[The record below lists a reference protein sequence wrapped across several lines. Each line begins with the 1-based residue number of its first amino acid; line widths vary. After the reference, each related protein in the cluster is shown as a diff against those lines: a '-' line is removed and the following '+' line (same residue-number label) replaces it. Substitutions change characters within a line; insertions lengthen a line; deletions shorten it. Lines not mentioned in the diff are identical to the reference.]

1 MEENILGK
9 AKAAMESVKHK
20 VTELK
25 EDFLDEE
32 KKAIVEEYKEKG
44 EAKTKELVE
53 TLNNYQ
59 KLFIEAGYDINSISA
74 SLSIP
79 PDISISFKFLG
90 SVDDDK
96 HTEILE
102 RAKENKM
109 VSIIIKSLFKSTEFA
124 DTIKI
129 GQMKLKTINITL
141 GLIPKISIS
150 IA

>member
-9 AKAAMESVKHK
+9 AKAAMEAVKTK
-20 VTELK
+20 VTELR
-25 EDFLDEE
+25 EDFLDDE

-44 EAKTKELVE
+44 EAKTKELIE
-53 TLNNYQ
+53 ILNNYQ
-59 KLFIEAGYDINSISA
+59 KLFIEAGYDINSINA

-90 SVDDDK
+90 AIDENKRS
-96 HTEILE
+96 EILE

-109 VSIIIKSLFKSTEFA
+109 VSILIKSLFKSTDFA
-124 DTIKI
+124 ETIKI
-129 GQMKLKTINITL
+129 GQMKLKSINITL

-150 IA
+150 IS